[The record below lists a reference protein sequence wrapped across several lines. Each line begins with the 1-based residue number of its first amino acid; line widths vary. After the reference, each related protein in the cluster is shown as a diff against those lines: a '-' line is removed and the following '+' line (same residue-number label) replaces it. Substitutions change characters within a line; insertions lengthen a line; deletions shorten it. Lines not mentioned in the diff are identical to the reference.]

1 MDDPASTGLSQIFRE
16 VRHHVGAA
24 CPCQARA
31 QGLLARH
38 PNACLAMDFQFP
50 CQVMEVFS
58 QRRLSEVYL
67 SSLGADE
74 ILSHAEKKPL
84 GPCFGWT
91 KPWLASG
98 SGWSNVSG

>member
-1 MDDPASTGLSQIFRE
+1 MILHPRVCRRSF
-16 VRHHVGAA
+16 VRCSKHHVGAA

-91 KPWLASG
+91 KASA
-98 SGWSNVSG
+98 S